1 MTYGFYKKKSLF
13 GMLEIYPTRLE
24 APSRVPLPS
33 VLLFDFIAMVCFH
46 EINWITLK
54 DFCKKRL

>member
-1 MTYGFYKKKSLF
+1 
-13 GMLEIYPTRLE
+13 MLEIYPTRLE

-46 EINWITLK
+46 YSKCPIFLTEKKLERYQPTEEEHPEI
-54 DFCKKRL
+54 